1 MPQMLRIRLADG
13 KEREIEHSSQTLLI
27 DREGRVMPAA
37 EYLQKLFGE
46 LPQLFQ
52 NEDELRRIWS
62 QPMTR
67 KELLN
72 KLEERTGC
80 GAEQLAVLQRLIR
93 AEDSDLFDV
102 LEYVAYAAQPV
113 SRAARADHA
122 RRKVMPLLDA
132 RQQEFIEF
140 VLSRYV
146 QDGVAELDMD
156 KLTALLELKYRA
168 VADAVERLGSIGAI
182 RSSFIEFQGYL
193 YDKAA

>member
-1 MPQMLRIRLADG
+1 VI
-13 KEREIEHSSQTLLI
+13 
-27 DREGRVMPAA
+27 PAA

-80 GAEQLAVLQRLIR
+80 GPEQLAVLQRLIR

-102 LEYVAYAAQPV
+102 LEYVAYAVQPV
-113 SRAARADHA
+113 SRAVRADHA
-122 RRKVMPLLDA
+122 RRKILALLDA

-168 VADAVERLGSIGAI
+168 VADAVVRLGSISSI
-182 RSSFIEFQGYL
+182 RSSFIDFQGYL
-193 YDKAA
+193 YEKAA